1 MIFRP
6 IFRTKLFLFFT
17 FLSSLTY
24 SQSFPGVS
32 NLDSDF
38 LESLPIAIQDEF
50 KDQDISEERL
60 ETLLRSDTS
69 IEKNKLAD
77 FILLRKDNL
86 EISETYIAGKSVYKS
101 E

>member
-1 MIFRP
+1 MKHCKIISSFQKK
-6 IFRTKLFLFFT
+6 T
-17 FLSSLTY
+17 LSQVAIAASLV
-24 SQSFPGVS
+24 PARVIG
-32 NLDSDF
+32 LDN
-38 LESLPIAIQDEF
+38 IMG
-50 KDQDISEERL
+50 
-60 ETLLRSDTS
+60 S

>member
-1 MIFRP
+1 MQNYFK
-6 IFRTKLFLFFT
+6 FSKKT
-17 FLSSLTY
+17 LSQVAIAASLV
-24 SQSFPGVS
+24 PARVIG
-32 NLDSDF
+32 LDN
-38 LESLPIAIQDEF
+38 IMG
-50 KDQDISEERL
+50 
-60 ETLLRSDTS
+60 S